1 MLQYFSIDMKGVFDM
16 KISTQRGSRDRRRIL
31 IGRIVRLW
39 IACIFVL
46 GAVFIYE
53 DMTAPSQPVEDTYVI
68 IEDEP
73 AILGSYEMLAVASGI
88 KIVASILVAIITIGF
103 IVLSFFSL
111 SSNRKASKGQKK
123 TQRQQ
128 ELTVRRIDVGASVEK
143 ESDVDELLIAQT
155 KEEKVTFSKTVK
167 ILLVEDNQ
175 INMDVAQYMLEE
187 EGIYVHLAKDG
198 KEAVEL
204 FEKLPAEELD
214 LILMDVMMPGMD
226 GIEATKLIRS
236 SSKENAGTIPIIALT
251 ASRNEEDIKRT
262 KEAGM
267 NEYLNKP
274 FDIDA
279 TLLVI
284 KKYVK

>member
-31 IGRIVRLW
+31 IGRIVKLW

-46 GAVFIYE
+46 GALFIYE
-53 DMTAPSQPVEDTYVI
+53 DMTAPPQPIEDTYVI

-73 AILGSYEMLAVASGI
+73 AILGSYKMLAAASGI
-88 KIVASILVAIITIGF
+88 KIVASILAILTIGF

-111 SSNRKASKGQKK
+111 NHNRKDGKGRKK

-128 ELTVRRIDVGASVEK
+128 ELTVRRIDVGASAEK

-155 KEEKVTFSKTVK
+155 QEEKVTFSKTVK

-198 KEAVEL
+198 KEAVEQ
-204 FEKLPAEELD
+204 FEKLPAEEID

-251 ASRNEEDIKRT
+251 ASRNEEDIQRT

-279 TLLVI
+279 TLEI
-284 KKYVK
+284 INKYVK

>member
-1 MLQYFSIDMKGVFDM
+1 
-16 KISTQRGSRDRRRIL
+16 
-31 IGRIVRLW
+31 
-39 IACIFVL
+39 
-46 GAVFIYE
+46 
-53 DMTAPSQPVEDTYVI
+53 
-68 IEDEP
+68 
-73 AILGSYEMLAVASGI
+73 MLAAASGI
-88 KIVASILVAIITIGF
+88 KIVASILAILTIGF
-103 IVLSFFSL
+103 IVLSFFPL
-111 SSNRKASKGQKK
+111 NHNRKADKGRKK
-123 TQRQQ
+123 KQGQQ
-128 ELTVRRIDVGASVEK
+128 ELTVRRIDVGSSVEK
-143 ESDVDELLIAQT
+143 ESDVDEFLIAQT
-155 KEEKVTFSKTVK
+155 QEEKVTFSKTVK

-198 KEAVEL
+198 KEAVEQ
-204 FEKLPAEELD
+204 FEKLPAEEID

-251 ASRNEEDIKRT
+251 ASRNEEDIQRT

-279 TLLVI
+279 TLEVI
-284 KKYVK
+284 NKYVK